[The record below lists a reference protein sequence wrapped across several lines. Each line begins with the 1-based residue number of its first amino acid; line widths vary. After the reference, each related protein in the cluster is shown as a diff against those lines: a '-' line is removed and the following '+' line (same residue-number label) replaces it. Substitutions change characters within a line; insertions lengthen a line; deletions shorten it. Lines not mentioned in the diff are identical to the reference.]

1 MPDLSRVR
9 TQRQIFGFRKCRQVC
24 RPIDTRELVRAQ
36 LVNFKIYV
44 IEQRPTQ
51 KSRLPGP
58 NLIRFTRNVL
68 CPISATLIRS
78 RSNFNCFFFS
88 CQKNFDEEFS
98 IRIINFCIVLYK
110 LLEMLCWLA
119 YTPGTY
125 LILAYVIKYMYANLL
140 LSFRSDQDQYDQRS
154 MTCVTITRGEGH
166 IT

>member
-1 MPDLSRVR
+1 MQG
-9 TQRQIFGFRKCRQVC
+9 T
-24 RPIDTRELVRAQ
+24 IDSRELVRAQ

-44 IEQRPTQ
+44 IEQKPTQ

-58 NLIRFTRNVL
+58 NLIRFTRNIL
-68 CPISATLIRS
+68 SLISATLIFS
-78 RSNFNCFFFS
+78 RSNLIVFFS
-88 CQKNFDEEFS
+88 FQRNFDDEFT

-119 YTPGTY
+119 YTTGTY
-125 LILAYVIKYMYANLL
+125 LILAYYVIKYMHANLL